1 MNWVNTAIYSIGF
14 LMGAAVTYCI
24 LMFVRSV
31 EAFDGEEEGASEGA
45 RSATRAS
52 KPEVLP
58 PVASTP
64 IGREAD
70 E

>member
-1 MNWVNTAIYSIGF
+1 MNWVNTAVYAIGF
-14 LMGAAVTYCI
+14 LMGAAVTFSI
-24 LMFVRSV
+24 MMFARGAR
-31 EAFDGEEEGASEGA
+31 AFDGEEESPEGA

-64 IGREAD
+64 IGGEAD
-70 E
+70 V